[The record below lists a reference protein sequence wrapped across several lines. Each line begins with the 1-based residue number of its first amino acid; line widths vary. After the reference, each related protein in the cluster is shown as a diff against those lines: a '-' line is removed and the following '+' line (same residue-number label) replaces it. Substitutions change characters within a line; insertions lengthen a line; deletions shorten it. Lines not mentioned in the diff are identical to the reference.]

1 MMTLSIYVLAFLG
14 LFFSEPNEPA
24 LVPNIPD
31 RARIL
36 DTDVTITPAG
46 KAKIMEKYES
56 LTRNDK
62 YFNDHLNRCL
72 AYFPVIER
80 EFLAAAV
87 PPDFKYLSLQESTLD
102 GTAVSRSQ
110 AVGYWQF
117 KAATA
122 QEYQLRIDQAVDERK
137 NVISASRAAAQ
148 YFKKSHHYLNNWFY
162 ALLSYNLGLTG
173 AKNYISQN
181 NLSNN
186 IVIDGNTHQYIT
198 HFLAH
203 YFAFHDAYEARR
215 NATPVYLLEYAGGIQ
230 NSFTEIAQFV
240 LGPQAQDPNR
250 LNSYVSELRE
260 YNPWLLADRVPQNQ
274 AYCYS
279 VVLPV
284 PPQSRQQLV
293 DQMRPYACG
302 GKVRGHNSKEFY
314 ADSLKNDYP
323 FIVNKEGFRDTKN
336 YREVLANGV
345 RAVMPKRDVKAKRV
359 LRDFGISQADFQ
371 RFNDDAEFK
380 KLKAGALYYIEE
392 KPATIPLSY
401 HIVEG
406 DETLFSLAQKYG
418 IQEKVLYEYNELDAD
433 YDLQAGDKIFFNP
446 AEE

>member
-1 MMTLSIYVLAFLG
+1 MTLSIYVLTFLG
-14 LFFSEPNEPA
+14 LLFTGPNKAFFA
-24 LVPNIPD
+24 PNIPD

-36 DTDVTITPAG
+36 DTDITITEAG
-46 KAKIMEKYES
+46 KAKIMEKLES

-62 YFNDHLNRCL
+62 YFNSHLERCL

-80 EFLAAAV
+80 EFQAAAV
-87 PPDFKYLSLQESTLD
+87 PSDFKYLSLQESTLD
-102 GTAVSRSQ
+102 GTAVSSSQ

-162 ALLSYNLGLTG
+162 AMLSYNLGLTG
-173 AKNYISQN
+173 AKNYISEN
-181 NLSNN
+181 RLSDN
-186 IVIDGNTHQYIT
+186 IVIDGNTHQYIV
-198 HFLAH
+198 HYLAH
-203 YFAFHDAYEARR
+203 YFAFHDAYETRR
-215 NATPVYLLEYAGGIQ
+215 PATPIYLLEYAGGIQ
-230 NSFTEIAQFV
+230 NSFSEIAQFV
-240 LGPQAQDPNR
+240 LGPQAQNPNQ
-250 LNSYVSELRE
+250 LDSYVSRLRE
-260 YNPWLLADRVPQNQ
+260 YNPWLLTDRVPQNQ
-274 AYCYS
+274 AYCFS

-284 PPQSRQQLV
+284 PPESRQQLV
-293 DQMRPYACG
+293 DQMRAYACG

-323 FIVNKEGFRDTKN
+323 FIVNKQEFKDTES

-345 RAVMPKRDVKAKRV
+345 SAVMPKKDVKAKKV
-359 LRDFGISQADFQ
+359 LKDFGITQAEFQ

-380 KLKAGALYYIEE
+380 DLKAGALYYIEE

-401 HIVEG
+401 HIVEAE
-406 DETLFSLAQKYG
+406 ETMFDLAQKYG
-418 IQEKVLYEYNELDAD
+418 VQEKALFEYNELEED
-433 YDLQAGDKIFFNP
+433 YDLQIGDKIFFNP
-446 AEE
+446 AK

>member
-1 MMTLSIYVLAFLG
+1 MTLSIYVLAFLG
-14 LFFSEPNEPA
+14 LFFSKPNEPA

-36 DTDVTITPAG
+36 DTDITITPAG

-56 LTRNDK
+56 LTRSDK

-102 GTAVSRSQ
+102 GTAVSSSQ

-148 YFKKSHHYLNNWFY
+148 YFNKSHHYLNNWFY

-230 NSFTEIAQFV
+230 NNLTEIAQFV

-284 PPQSRQQLV
+284 PPQSRPTPAAARCAV
-293 DQMRPYACG
+293 TT
-302 GKVRGHNSKEFY
+302 VRSFT
-314 ADSLKNDYP
+314 P
-323 FIVNKEGFRDTKN
+323 
-336 YREVLANGV
+336 
-345 RAVMPKRDVKAKRV
+345 
-359 LRDFGISQADFQ
+359 
-371 RFNDDAEFK
+371 
-380 KLKAGALYYIEE
+380 
-392 KPATIPLSY
+392 IP
-401 HIVEG
+401 
-406 DETLFSLAQKYG
+406 
-418 IQEKVLYEYNELDAD
+418 
-433 YDLQAGDKIFFNP
+433 
-446 AEE
+446 